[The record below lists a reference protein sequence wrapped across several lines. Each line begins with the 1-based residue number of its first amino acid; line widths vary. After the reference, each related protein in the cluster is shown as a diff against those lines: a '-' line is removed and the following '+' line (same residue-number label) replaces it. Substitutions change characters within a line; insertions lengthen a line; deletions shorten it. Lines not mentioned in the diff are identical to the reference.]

1 MPNWC
6 MNRVVLSHPDSKQ
19 IDKAHRAI
27 KKNRLFQSFHPCP
40 RALTNTMSG
49 FHADPVRREAH
60 ERKQKRNMDKY
71 GFKDWYGWRLA
82 KWDTKWDIC
91 HAEIQ
96 EKHKDE
102 ITVSF
107 DTAWSPPLAF
117 YEKLV
122 ELGFSVKAFYSEP
135 GMGFAGYWND
145 GESHQVELNGDEA
158 EHDISEEWS
167 RTL

>member
-1 MPNWC
+1 
-6 MNRVVLSHPDSKQ
+6 
-19 IDKAHRAI
+19 
-27 KKNRLFQSFHPCP
+27 
-40 RALTNTMSG
+40 MSG

-60 ERKQKRNMDKY
+60 ERKQKKNVEKY

-91 HAEIQ
+91 DAEIQ

-107 DTAWSPPLAF
+107 DTAWSPPIAF

-145 GESHQVELNGDEA
+145 GESHQVELNGDED

>member
-1 MPNWC
+1 
-6 MNRVVLSHPDSKQ
+6 
-19 IDKAHRAI
+19 
-27 KKNRLFQSFHPCP
+27 
-40 RALTNTMSG
+40 MSG

-60 ERKQKRNMDKY
+60 ERKQKRNVEKY

-91 HAEIQ
+91 ASEIQ

-107 DTAWSPPLAF
+107 DTAWSPPIAF
-117 YEKLV
+117 YEKMV

-145 GESHQVELNGDEA
+145 GESRQVGLDGDED
-158 EHDISEEWS
+158 EHNISEEWS